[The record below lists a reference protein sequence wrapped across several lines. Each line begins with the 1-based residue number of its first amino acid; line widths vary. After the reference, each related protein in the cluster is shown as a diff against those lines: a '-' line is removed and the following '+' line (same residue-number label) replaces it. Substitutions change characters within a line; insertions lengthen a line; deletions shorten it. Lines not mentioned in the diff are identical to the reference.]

1 MTENTERLVPKVHP
15 ATRAVGPD
23 DPYSLHATAVSGD
36 PEVMLTCLIQEY
48 AWMGW
53 DLESILSLTGNPG
66 YPLLHGLSLAYGP
79 DGLRRRI
86 AEILAKAGVFRYS
99 GVVQE
104 APEQMEDYADL
115 IELGLPTNWR
125 TPLSGTCEASIS
137 TGAEAAEGGSN
148 HGHSL

>member
-1 MTENTERLVPKVHP
+1 MSENSERLVPKVHP
-15 ATRAVGPD
+15 ATRAVEPD
-23 DPYSLHATAVSGD
+23 DPYSLHATAVAGD

-53 DLESILSLTGNPG
+53 DLESILSLTGDPS

-79 DGLRRRI
+79 DEFRRRV

-104 APEQMEDYADL
+104 APPETDDNADL
-115 IELGLPTNWR
+115 IELGLPPNWR
-125 TPLSGTCEASIS
+125 TPLTDSGNASLMA
-137 TGAEAAEGGSN
+137 GAQDSEGGSN